1 MKIKKHKMIFV
12 NCIVVGIISI
22 VFLFVLL
29 LNHCLEPYYR
39 PNKEKMEKFFIR
51 DKECLVI
58 IKDYFINNP
67 IATYISSL
75 DFKSTN
81 YSKLIK
87 EEDVALAFNYL
98 FKNGYTG
105 VGKQGNTI
113 YFLKWT
119 RGSNLGI
126 GIIYLINNENQPELQ
141 YITKLEALSESGWYF
156 YESDYIK
163 WKTQ

>member
-1 MKIKKHKMIFV
+1 MKIKKHKIIFV
-12 NCIVVGIISI
+12 SSLVAVIISI
-22 VFLFVLL
+22 VILFVLI
-29 LNHCLEPYYR
+29 NNCLDPYYR

-51 DKECLVI
+51 DKESLI
-58 IKDYFINNP
+58 LIKDYFMNNP
-67 IATYISSL
+67 IASYINSL

-87 EEDVALAFNYL
+87 EEDVVLAFNYL
-98 FKNGYTG
+98 FKNGYTE

-126 GIIYLINNENQPELQ
+126 GIIYLINNETQPELQ